1 MRNIIGVIFLF
12 TFTMS
17 VQSQSKNPDDNAFK
31 VVAKVDKRVEL
42 LTIIARLAE
51 FDEYSSTPLEAYGSD
66 IDRFFSK
73 FKDHKVV
80 SIFKQLREEQGLG
93 YDAVM
98 SMAVHLNPPP
108 TLYPRIEITIDVLDN
123 RWGNNEIIQEFLQQL
138 QDFYNTTNC
147 ELFFKKQSELFASAE
162 QRFQTL
168 LNTVDFGW
176 YQKFYG
182 ELPNGTFNLFIRLHS
197 KGSYGAS
204 VTLPNGSKDIYAI
217 LSTSEADE
225 TGLPVYGENRL
236 GTIIHEFNHSFINHL
251 FFQNI
256 AKFETSGKI
265 IFDKVSGQLKKFGY
279 GNWESTVV
287 ESLANA
293 AEARY
298 LFDAGMDDKLARKNL
313 LLDQHRGFY
322 WIDELLDL
330 LGAYDQ
336 NRDIYPTF
344 SSFFPFLIGY
354 FNDLSTRIDKEIEDF
369 EYLRPSIIAMEPF
382 KNNTNNVNPK
392 TSQLKFVFNK
402 PLSKLPD
409 NFLDKIKKGDYQTPV
424 IKSFDIN
431 SSRTILSLEIE
442 LQPNQ
447 QYSFSLPSR
456 LLVTD
461 RGYQLDDFTV
471 SFKTAD
477 N

>member
-1 MRNIIGVIFLF
+1 MKTLILTLILLSSNLY
-12 TFTMS
+12 
-17 VQSQSKNPDDNAFK
+17 SQSNSKKFNENNFEVK
-31 VVAKVDKRVEL
+31 AKVDKRVEL

-51 FDEYSSTPLEAYGSD
+51 FDEYCSTPLIKYGRD
-66 IDRFFSK
+66 IDDFFK
-73 FKDHKVV
+73 GHKNHKVV

-108 TLYPRIEITIDVLDN
+108 TLTPKVEITIDVLDN

-147 ELFFKKQSELFASAE
+147 ELFFKQQSQLYTTSE

-168 LNTVDFGW
+168 LNKVDFGW

-279 GNWESTVV
+279 GNWESTVI

-298 LFDAGMDDKLARKNL
+298 LFDAETDDKLARKNL
-313 LLDQHRGFY
+313 LIDQHRGFY
-322 WIDELLDL
+322 WIDELVDL
-330 LGAYDQ
+330 LGAYNQ
-336 NRDIYPTF
+336 NRNIYPTF
-344 SSFFPFLIGY
+344 SSFFPFFIGY
-354 FNDLSTRIDKEIEDF
+354 FNDLANRIDDELVEFD
-369 EYLRPSIIAMEPF
+369 YLRPHILALEPF
-382 KNNTNNVNPK
+382 DNNFQSVSPK
-392 TSQLKFVFNK
+392 TKELKLVFDK
-402 PLSKLPD
+402 PLKNIPENL
-409 NFLDKIKKGDYQTPV
+409 LDKIKKGEHQLPT
-424 IKSFDIN
+424 IKSFDLN
-431 SSRTILSLEIE
+431 STRTILYLEIE
-442 LQPNQ
+442 LEPNQ
-447 QYSFSLPSR
+447 QYNFNLPSV
-456 LLVTD
+456 LFVSD
-461 RGYQLDDFTV
+461 RGYQLNDFDV
-471 SFKTAD
+471 SFKTA
-477 N
+477 NN

>member
-1 MRNIIGVIFLF
+1 MRNVIGIIFSLILIVP
-12 TFTMS
+12 S
-17 VQSQSKNPDDNAFK
+17 YAQSKNSIDDTYK
-31 VVAKVDKRVEL
+31 VKAKVDKRVEL

-66 IDRFFSK
+66 IDGFFSK

-80 SIFKQLREEQGLG
+80 SIFKRLREEQGLG

-98 SMAVHLNPPP
+98 NMAVHLNPPP
-108 TLYPRIEITIDVLDN
+108 SLTPKVEITIDVLDN
-123 RWGNNEIIQEFLQQL
+123 RWGNNEIVQEFLQQL

-147 ELFFKKQSELFASAE
+147 DIFFKQQSQLYATSE
-162 QRFQTL
+162 QRFQML
-168 LNTVDFGW
+168 LNKIDFGW
-176 YQKFYG
+176 YQRFYG

-204 VTLPNGSKDIYAI
+204 VALPNGSKDIYAI
-217 LSTSEADE
+217 LSTSKADE

-265 IFDKVSGQLKKFGY
+265 IFDKVRGRLKQFGY
-279 GNWESTVV
+279 GNWESTVI

-298 LFDAGMDDKLARKNL
+298 LFDAETDDKLARKNL
-313 LLDQHRGFY
+313 LIDQNRGLY
-322 WIDELLDL
+322 WIDELVDL
-330 LGAYDQ
+330 LGAYNQ
-336 NRDIYPTF
+336 NRNIYPTF
-344 SSFFPFLIGY
+344 SSFFPFFIGY
-354 FNDLSTRIDKEIEDF
+354 FNDLAKRIDDELVEFD
-369 EYLRPSIIAMEPF
+369 YLRPHILALEPF
-382 KNNTNNVNPK
+382 DNNFQSVSPK
-392 TSQLKFVFNK
+392 TKELKLVFDK
-402 PLSKLPD
+402 PLKNIPENL
-409 NFLDKIKKGDYQTPV
+409 LDKIKKGEHQLPT
-424 IKSFDIN
+424 IKSFDLN
-431 SSRTILSLEIE
+431 STRTILYLEIE

-461 RGYQLDDFTV
+461 HGYQLDDFSV
-471 SFKTAD
+471 SFKTAR